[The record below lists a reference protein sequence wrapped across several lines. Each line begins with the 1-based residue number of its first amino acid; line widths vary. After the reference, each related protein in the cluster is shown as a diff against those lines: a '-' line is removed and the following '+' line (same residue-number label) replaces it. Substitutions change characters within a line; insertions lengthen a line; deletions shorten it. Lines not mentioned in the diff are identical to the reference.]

1 MLRDPR
7 GRALIVF
14 TPLCAVIGAVVG
26 LIVVPAYIHWDIIRQ
41 CGGHPFP
48 LTMGREDVRMFTT
61 ILCCGG
67 LLILGPGLIFASS
80 VVRGR
85 WGAAVVLGLSLLF
98 PWSIIV
104 LVALLMTPPDGL
116 WYRCLVNAQAILSLP
131 VINWG
136 LALGLLNLLQRV
148 RWFPMASSSRPS
160 VP

>member
-1 MLRDPR
+1 LRDPR
-7 GRALIVF
+7 WRALIVF
-14 TPLCAVIGAVVG
+14 TPLCGVIGAVVG

-67 LLILGPGLIFASS
+67 VFILAPGLIFVSS
-80 VVRGR
+80 LVRGR
-85 WGAAVVLGLSLLF
+85 WGAAAVLGLSLLF

-116 WYRCLVNAQAILSLP
+116 WYRCLLNAQAILSLP
-131 VINWG
+131 VINWM
-136 LALGLLNLLQRV
+136 LAMGLLNLLQRA
-148 RWFPMASSSRPS
+148 RRFPTSAVSRPS
-160 VP
+160 LP